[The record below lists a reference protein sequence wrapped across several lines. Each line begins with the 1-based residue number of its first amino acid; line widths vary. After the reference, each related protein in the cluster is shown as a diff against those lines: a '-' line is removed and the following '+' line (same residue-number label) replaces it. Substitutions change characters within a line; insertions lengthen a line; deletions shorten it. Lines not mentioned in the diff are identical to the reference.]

1 MDTTRPQRHVLG
13 SALRRFG
20 AIGLLVGLLAG
31 YFAAQFVEDVSQTTY
46 TADGSFVVPLAAP
59 VLPDAIVTVVDPKP
73 TSAYDA
79 ERLARNYAALVQQ
92 DQALLAALE
101 APVGM
106 PVADLTDSI
115 EAVSLPST
123 AVIRVTFTSEDEAQ
137 VLQYFASMRDLLA
150 VQPSVTPY
158 IPAGN
163 LQALQLPT
171 EVVEQPGLAPV
182 APIVG
187 ALAGLLLGLAAA
199 VLLERMTTQVRS
211 AGDVRTL
218 VPWPV
223 LEVRGRISPQR
234 YETFVLRVLDGRPD
248 VRAVAVLSVSGISAS
263 ARAGFT
269 QELRRAE
276 ERLRESGRLPRAARA
291 VDWQSLGR
299 VPDDGSVERAVL
311 DAGAVVVAVARHA
324 RLRPTTTALQRLAD
338 LGVRDVL
345 VVLGAPRRQP
355 ESATRGADPDDHA
368 ESDATQAPAAAGRR
382 SGETD
387 PVSVGARAQ

>member
-1 MDTTRPQRHVLG
+1 MTDTTPQRNVLG
-13 SALRRFG
+13 TALRRFG
-20 AIGLLVGLLAG
+20 AIGLLVGILAG
-31 YFAAQFVEDVSQTTY
+31 YGAAQFVERVSQTTY
-46 TADGSFVVPLAAP
+46 TAEGSFVVPLAAP
-59 VLPDAIVTVVDPKP
+59 VLPDAVVTVVDPRP

-79 ERLARNYAALVQQ
+79 ERLARNYAALISQ
-92 DQALLAALE
+92 DQALLTALE
-101 APVGM
+101 APLGM
-106 PVADLTDSI
+106 PVDDLVDSI
-115 EAVSLPST
+115 ASVSLPST
-123 AVIRVTFTSEDEAQ
+123 AVIRVTFTAEEEAT

-150 VQPSVTPY
+150 VQPSVTPN

-163 LQALQLPT
+163 LQPLRLPT
-171 EVVEQPGLAPV
+171 DVIEQPGLAPV
-182 APIVG
+182 APLVG

-211 AGDVRTL
+211 AGDLRTL

-269 QELRRAE
+269 AELRRAE
-276 ERLRESGRLPRAARA
+276 ERLRASGRLPDSGSL

-324 RLRPTTTALQRLAD
+324 RLRPATSALQRLAD

-345 VVLGAPRRQP
+345 VVLGAPRRQSDP
-355 ESATRGADPDDHA
+355 SAPAEGSAGDDADPEPA
-368 ESDATQAPAAAGRR
+368 TATTGPQDAVA
-382 SGETD
+382 
-387 PVSVGARAQ
+387 VGARAR